1 MNILLSGSAG
11 FIGSAT
17 VKRLIADGHVVVGI
31 DKNTET
37 GMNGFRVENEFGEIP
52 NYCLWNLDITDSNDL
67 MDLEDSCQDWDFD
80 AVIHLAAI
88 PGVRDSISDPVKYY
102 QNNLMGTLNI
112 LELMRKFGIPKL
124 VFASTSSVYDW
135 QNAPYKPMSE
145 RTGYVKPGHPYAG
158 SKLACENLCRIYHE
172 LHSLDVSVLRYFT
185 VYGPAGRPDMFPLR
199 VVKWIDGQNSIHL
212 NGDGSQERDFTFI
225 EDVVDAN
232 IKALKPIGFEVFN
245 IGSGDPHPLL
255 DFVDYTQETI
265 NPDDFPT
272 YNLHPP
278 NNLDAPFTWAD
289 NSKARDILGWKPE
302 TSLQEGIEATVKWYN
317 SNRSLLKTIKF

>member
-88 PGVRDSISDPVKYY
+88 PGVRDSINDPVKYY
-102 QNNLMGTLNI
+102 HNNLMGTLNI
-112 LELMRKFGIPKL
+112 LELMRKFKIPKM

-158 SKLACENLCRIYHE
+158 SKLACEDLCRIYHE
-172 LHSLDVSVLRYFT
+172 LHGLDVSVLRYHT
-185 VYGPAGRPDMFPLR
+185 IHGPAGRPDMLPLR
-199 VVKWIDGQNSIHL
+199 VVKWACEKEWIQL
-212 NGDGSQERDFTFI
+212 NGDGHQERDFTYI
-225 EDVVDAN
+225 DDVVDAN
-232 IKALKPIGFEVFN
+232 IKALKPVGFEVFN
-245 IGSGDPHPLL
+245 IGSGNPFRLIEL
-255 DFVDYTQETI
+255 INSVDMATKNTVPI
-265 NPDDFPT
+265 KSNPG
-272 YNLHPP
+272 

-289 NSKARDILGWKPE
+289 NSKAWDILGWEPRV
-302 TSLQEGIEATVKWYN
+302 SLQDGIERTVAWYQD
-317 SNRSLLKTIKF
+317 NRKALKDIKF

>member
-1 MNILLSGSAG
+1 MGTYLVTGCLG
-11 FIGSAT
+11 FVGSAT
-17 VKRLIADGHVVVGI
+17 AARLIADGHSVKGI
-31 DKNTET
+31 DNNCYS
-37 GMNGFRVENEFGEIP
+37 GMNKIRDETMPIGVA
-52 NYCLWNLDITDSNDL
+52 
-67 MDLEDSCQDWDFD
+67 DWDICEPFSMGRPATNPEQKKID

-88 PGVRDSISDPVKYY
+88 PGVRDSINDPVKYY
-102 QNNLMGTLNI
+102 HNNLMGTLNI

-245 IGSGDPHPLL
+245 IGSGNPHPLL
-255 DFVDYTQETI
+255 DFVDYAQETI

-302 TSLQEGIEATVKWYN
+302 TSLQAGIEATVKWYN